1 MDREEIIKIIDE
13 KFDSLIKSDRY
24 VFEKH
29 LQYLDGRDVQLGRTT
44 GTKFGTEGYVSGS
57 DEGQKISFYNAT
69 PIIQPA
75 TVADASGCVG
85 DADDKVNAVIDL
97 LQSLGLMR

>member
-44 GTKFGTEGYVSGS
+44 GTKIGTAT
-57 DEGQKISFYNAT
+57 DQKVAFYGTT
-69 PIIQPA
+69 PVVQQSTI
-75 TVADASGCVG
+75 ADASGCSG
-85 DADDKVNAVIDL
+85 SADDKVNEVIDV
-97 LQSLGLMR
+97 LQALGFIA